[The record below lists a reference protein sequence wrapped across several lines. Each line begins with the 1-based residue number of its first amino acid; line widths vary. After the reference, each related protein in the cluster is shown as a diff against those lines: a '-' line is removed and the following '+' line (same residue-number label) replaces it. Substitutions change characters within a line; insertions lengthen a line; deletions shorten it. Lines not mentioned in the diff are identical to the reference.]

1 MFIIS
6 PTFHFIRARIFW
18 EQWPLIHIITDVFF
32 FLILCIYYG
41 FTITAITES
50 SWPWFEYLN
59 MLPRTLQKFFFLYKV
74 KMQTW
79 FIVKLMRLL
88 IVWHI
93 LVDILNKWHAFPKVN
108 LPVVVHYGTIVK
120 VYTCYID
127 LMNLWLISVFNL
139 QYLVESMALNC
150 ICKAWIAQSMC
161 LLS

>member
-18 EQWPLIHIITDVFF
+18 EQWPLIHIITDGFF
-32 FLILCIYYG
+32 FFNFMHLLWIYNNCHNRVILAVIWIPEHAA
-41 FTITAITES
+41 TDAS
-50 SWPWFEYLN
+50 K
-59 MLPRTLQKFFFLYKV
+59 MVFLYKV

-108 LPVVVHYGTIVK
+108 LPVGVHYGTIVK

-127 LMNLWLISVFNL
+127 LMNLWNMINKCF
-139 QYLVESMALNC
+139 
-150 ICKAWIAQSMC
+150 
-161 LLS
+161 

>member
-18 EQWPLIHIITDVFF
+18 EQWPLIHIITDGLF

-59 MLPRTLQKFFFLYKV
+59 MLPRTLQKWVFLYKV

-79 FIVKLMRLL
+79 FIVKLMRLS

-127 LMNLWLISVFNL
+127 LMNLWNMINKCF
-139 QYLVESMALNC
+139 
-150 ICKAWIAQSMC
+150 
-161 LLS
+161 